1 MDWKPWRLHF
11 ERNALRPLPGSD
23 PWDDVPAGAEGGA
36 PGATVTRA
44 ALARS
49 LAIFQL
55 GEAGEGR
62 IARQIWKTRI
72 PGIDDDY
79 RVALGLFVKEEGR
92 HARIL
97 AGLVKELGGELLG
110 KTWTEGLFV
119 SARRLLGVR
128 LKLLVLLAAEIVG
141 AGFYGLLADRVPA
154 VREALREMCVD
165 EERHLA
171 FHADFFRTQTTTA
184 PRRFVFRVVWA
195 VGATAAALVVLAD
208 HRRTLRALG
217 IPMAEASR
225 RLFALL
231 EEARERS
238 TARSLPRCVRGP
250 APAAAHA
257 PTVATP

>member
-1 MDWKPWRLHF
+1 MDWKPWRAHF
-11 ERNALRPLPGSD
+11 ERNVARPLSGSG
-23 PWDDVPAGAEGGA
+23 PWGDVPAR
-36 PGATVTRA
+36 T

-55 GEAGEGR
+55 GEAAEGR
-62 IARQIWKTRI
+62 IAQQIWKARS

-97 AGLVKELGGELLG
+97 AGLVKALGGKLLE

-141 AGFYGLLADRVPA
+141 AGFYGLLAERVPA
-154 VREALREMCVD
+154 IREALRELCAD

-171 FHADFFRTQTTTA
+171 FHADFFHTQTATA
-184 PRRFVFRVVWA
+184 PRRFVFRVAW
-195 VGATAAALVVLAD
+195 GAIGTAAALVVLLD
-208 HRRTLRALG
+208 HRATLRALG
-217 IPMAEASR
+217 IPLADAAR
-225 RLFALL
+225 RLFSLL
-231 EEARERS
+231 EEAGRRS
-238 TARSLPRCVRGP
+238 TARRLPRAATVP
-250 APAAAHA
+250 AHAAAHG
-257 PTVATP
+257 PTAVTP